1 MPRRYELNLTK
12 KRLSNESLSNI
23 YKILFFKKVS
33 NYRAHAA
40 KFCEVIED
48 AVGCTPELPSGLSE
62 AMLRQ
67 KSSQRMSAQEKDFA
81 DFLYNL

>member
-33 NYRAHAA
+33 NYRFTGTFTGNLTFYDGTEAYAA
-40 KFCEVIED
+40 
-48 AVGCTPELPSGLSE
+48 L
-62 AMLRQ
+62 
-67 KSSQRMSAQEKDFA
+67 AQTKATKAPKTSRLTKHFRVRR
-81 DFLYNL
+81 